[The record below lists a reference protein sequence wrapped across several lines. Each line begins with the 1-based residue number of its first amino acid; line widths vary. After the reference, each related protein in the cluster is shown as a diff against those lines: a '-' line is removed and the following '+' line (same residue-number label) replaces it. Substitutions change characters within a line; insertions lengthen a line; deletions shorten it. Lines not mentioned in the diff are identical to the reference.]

1 MNGILDDFLV
11 GLVLMI
17 SAGYAIFSLGPRSLR
32 SRSFAAL
39 SNVMARSP
47 AFLGL
52 GRMARW
58 LAALAADKSKGACG
72 GCDNCG
78 SGKTPASTF
87 TGSPAAG
94 SQAAGPPAAGSEVR
108 VPLAKIGK
116 RLDRSNDYNNSAL
129 RVDVAMPQLDR
140 SFVRMYP
147 SHAAADDGGY
157 MPGTAAERLSQVW
170 ELTREVWVFF
180 RGTDA
185 EQRLQRDVAVLTR
198 GER

>member
-11 GLVLMI
+11 GLVLII
-17 SAGYAIFSLGPRSLR
+17 SAGYAMYSLGPRSLR
-32 SRSFAAL
+32 RRTFAAL
-39 SNVMARSP
+39 GRVTARTPSL
-47 AFLGL
+47 LGL

-58 LAALAADKSKGACG
+58 FAAASADKSQGACG

-78 SGKTPASTF
+78 SEKMPAST
-87 TGSPAAG
+87 GAA
-94 SQAAGPPAAGSEVR
+94 PEVR

-116 RLDRSNDYNNSAL
+116 RLGRANDYNHEASN
-129 RVDVAMPQLDR
+129 VDVAMPQLDR
-140 SFVRMYP
+140 SFVRMYA
-147 SHAAADDGGY
+147 SHAAAEDGGY

-170 ELTREVWVFF
+170 ELTREVWFFF

-185 EQRLQRDVAVLTR
+185 EQRLQRDVAVLIR

>member
-11 GLVLMI
+11 GLVLII
-17 SAGYAIFSLGPRSLR
+17 SAGYATFSLGPRSLR
-32 SRSFAAL
+32 SRAFAAL
-39 SNVMARSP
+39 SNATARAP

-58 LAALAADKSKGACG
+58 LAAAAADKSQGACG

-78 SGKTPASTF
+78 SEKTPA
-87 TGSPAAG
+87 PKAV
-94 SQAAGPPAAGSEVR
+94 PIEVR

-116 RLDRSNDYNNSAL
+116 RLDRADDYNMDASH
-129 RVDVAMPQLDR
+129 VDTAMPHLDR
-140 SFVRMYP
+140 SFVRVYP
-147 SHAAADDGGY
+147 SHAAAEDGGY
-157 MPGTAAERLSQVW
+157 MPGTPAERLSQVW
-170 ELTREVWVFF
+170 ELTREVWGFF

-185 EQRLQRDVAVLTR
+185 EQRLQRDVGMLIR

>member
-11 GLVLMI
+11 GLVLII
-17 SAGYAIFSLGPRSLR
+17 SAGYAMYSLGPRSLR
-32 SRSFAAL
+32 RGAFAAL
-39 SNVMARSP
+39 SRVAARAP
-47 AFLGL
+47 TFLGL
-52 GRMARW
+52 GRVAGW
-58 LAALAADKSKGACG
+58 LAGASADKSKGACG

-78 SGKTPASTF
+78 SGSETTPAST
-87 TGSPAAG
+87 GSAT
-94 SQAAGPPAAGSEVR
+94 EVR

-116 RLDRSNDYNNSAL
+116 RMSRPDDYNSGAS

-170 ELTREVWVFF
+170 ELTREVWFFF

-185 EQRLQRDVAVLTR
+185 EQRLQRDVGVLIR

>member
-11 GLVLMI
+11 GLVLII
-17 SAGYAIFSLGPRSLR
+17 SAGYAMYSLGPRSLR
-32 SRSFAAL
+32 SRTFAAL
-39 SNVMARSP
+39 SRVTARAP

-58 LAALAADKSKGACG
+58 LAAASADKSKGACG

-78 SGKTPASTF
+78 SEKTPASN
-87 TGSPAAG
+87 AAA
-94 SQAAGPPAAGSEVR
+94 SSTAGSEVR
-108 VPLAKIGK
+108 VPLAKISK
-116 RLDRSNDYNNSAL
+116 RQGRADDYNRDAS
-129 RVDVAMPQLDR
+129 RVDTAMPQLDR
-140 SFVRMYP
+140 SFVRVYP
-147 SHAAADDGGY
+147 SHAAAEDGGY

-170 ELTREVWVFF
+170 ELTREVWFFF

-185 EQRLQRDVAVLTR
+185 EQRLQRDVAVLIR